1 MGDMENFLLAFN
13 VVFPIFLIMML
24 GVILKRKNM
33 LDEKSLNVMNS
44 LIFRLFMPTLLF
56 FNIYNMGDLSTL
68 SFDNLKLLVYA
79 FISILIVLFLA
90 WLIYMPNVKDRKKLS
105 VLIQGVYRGN
115 FVLFGLAI
123 ADSLYGKESL
133 GTVSLLTAIVI
144 PTFNV
149 IAVILL
155 EYYSGNEVNKI
166 KLIKQV
172 FKNPL
177 IIATLTAI
185 VFLVLKINIPKPVY
199 KAIGD
204 ISKIATPLAFLVLG
218 AGLKFGNILKNLKY
232 LISVNILRLIGN
244 PLITVGL
251 GKLLGFQ
258 GIELVALLS
267 MSACPTAVVS
277 YTMAK
282 EMNADGDLAGEIV
295 ATTSMLSIFTIFC
308 WILMLKNL
316 EWV

>member
-308 WILMLKNL
+308 WVLMLKNL
-316 EWV
+316 EWI

>member
-1 MGDMENFLLAFN
+1 MENFLLAFN

-68 SFDNLKLLVYA
+68 SFDNLKLLAYA
-79 FISILIVLFLA
+79 FISILIVLLLA

-244 PLITVGL
+244 PLITVGV
-251 GKLLGFQ
+251 GKLVGFQ

-267 MSACPTAVVS
+267 MSACPTAVAS

-308 WILMLKNL
+308 WVLMLKNL
-316 EWV
+316 EWI

>member
-1 MGDMENFLLAFN
+1 MENFLLALN
-13 VVFPIFLIMML
+13 VVLPIFLTMAL
-24 GVILKRKNM
+24 GFLLKRLKM
-33 LDEKSLNVMNS
+33 VDESSLNTMNK
-44 LIFRLFMPTLLF
+44 LVFRVFMSTLLF
-56 FNIYNMGDLSTL
+56 LNVYNIGDLSKL
-68 SFDNLKLLVYA
+68 SINNLKLLGYA
-79 FISILIVLFLA
+79 FIIIFIIVFLA
-90 WLIYMPNVKDRKKLS
+90 WLIYMPKVKEKKKLS

-123 ADSLYGKESL
+123 VDSIYGKEGL
-133 GTVSLLTAIVI
+133 ATVSLLTIVVI

-149 IAVILL
+149 LAVIIL
-155 EYYSGNEVNKI
+155 EYYSGREI
-166 KLIKQV
+166 SKLKLVKQV

-308 WILMLKNL
+308 WVLVLKNL
-316 EWV
+316 EWI

>member
-1 MGDMENFLLAFN
+1 MENFLLAFN

-33 LDEKSLNVMNS
+33 VDDKSLNVMNS

-68 SFDNLKLLVYA
+68 SFNNLKLLAYA

-90 WLIYMPNVKDRKKLS
+90 WLIYMPKVKEKKKLS

-123 ADSLYGKESL
+123 VDSIYGKEGL
-133 GTVSLLTAIVI
+133 ATVSLLTIVVI

-149 IAVILL
+149 LAVIIL
-155 EYYSGNEVNKI
+155 EYYSGREI
-166 KLIKQV
+166 SKLKLLKQV

-177 IIATLTAI
+177 IIATLLGI
-185 VFLVLKINIPKPVY
+185 SFIILKINIPKPAY
-199 KAIGD
+199 KTLSD
-204 ISKIATPLAFLVLG
+204 ISKIATPLAFIVLG
-218 AGLKFGNILKNLKY
+218 AELEFGNMLKNIKY
-232 LISVNILRLIGN
+232 LISANILRLIGN
-244 PLITVGL
+244 PLITVGV
-251 GKLLGFQ
+251 GKLVGFQ

-267 MSACPTAVVS
+267 MSACPTAVAS

-308 WILMLKNL
+308 WVLTLKNL
-316 EWV
+316 GWI

>member
-1 MGDMENFLLAFN
+1 MENFLLALN
-13 VVFPIFLIMML
+13 VVLPIFFIMTL
-24 GVILKRKNM
+24 GFLLKKIKM
-33 LDEKSLNVMNS
+33 VDEHSLNIMNK
-44 LIFRLFMPTLLF
+44 LVFRVFMSTLLF
-56 FNIYNMGDLSTL
+56 LNVYNIGDLSAL
-68 SFDNLKLLVYA
+68 SMDNLKLLAYA
-79 FISILIVLFLA
+79 FIIIFIIVFLA
-90 WLIYMPNVKDRKKLS
+90 WLIYMPKVKEKKKLS

-232 LISVNILRLIGN
+232 LVSVNILRLIGN
-244 PLITVGL
+244 PLVTVGL

-308 WILMLKNL
+308 WVLILKNL
-316 EWV
+316 AWI

>member
-1 MGDMENFLLAFN
+1 MENFLLAFN
-13 VVFPIFLIMML
+13 VVFPIFLIMIL
-24 GVILKRKNM
+24 GVILKRKSM
-33 LDEKSLNVMNS
+33 VDEKSLNVMNS

-68 SFDNLKLLVYA
+68 SFDNLKLLAYT
-79 FISILIVLFLA
+79 FTSILIVLFFA

-185 VFLVLKINIPKPVY
+185 IFLVLKINIPKPVY
-199 KAIGD
+199 KTIGD

-308 WILMLKNL
+308 WVFMLKNL
-316 EWV
+316 GWI

>member
-1 MGDMENFLLAFN
+1 MENFLLAFN

-24 GVILKRKNM
+24 GVILKRKSM
-33 LDEKSLNVMNS
+33 VDEKSLNVMNS
-44 LIFRLFMPTLLF
+44 LIFRLFMPTLFF

-68 SFDNLKLLVYA
+68 SFDNLKLLAYA
-79 FISILIVLFLA
+79 FISILTVLFLA

-155 EYYSGNEVNKI
+155 EYYSGREI
-166 KLIKQV
+166 SKLKLLKQV

-185 VFLVLKINIPKPVY
+185 VFLVLKISIPKPVY

-267 MSACPTAVVS
+267 MSACPTAAVS
-277 YTMAK
+277 YTHLDVYK
-282 EMNADGDLAGEIV
+282 RQLLA
-295 ATTSMLSIFTIFC
+295 
-308 WILMLKNL
+308 
-316 EWV
+316 

>member
-1 MGDMENFLLAFN
+1 MENFLLAFN

-33 LDEKSLNVMNS
+33 VDDKSLNVMNS

-56 FNIYNMGDLSTL
+56 FNIYNTGDLSTL
-68 SFDNLKLLVYA
+68 SFNNLKLLAYA

-90 WLIYMPNVKDRKKLS
+90 WLIYMPNVKDKKKLS

-123 ADSLYGKESL
+123 ADSLYGKENL

-244 PLITVGL
+244 PLITVGI

-267 MSACPTAVVS
+267 MSACPTEVVS

-308 WILMLKNL
+308 WVLVLKNL
-316 EWV
+316 SWI

>member
-1 MGDMENFLLAFN
+1 MENFLLAFN

-33 LDEKSLNVMNS
+33 VDDKSLNVMNS

-56 FNIYNMGDLSTL
+56 FNIYNTGDLSTL
-68 SFDNLKLLVYA
+68 SFDNLKLLAYA
-79 FISILIVLFLA
+79 FSSILIVLFLA
-90 WLIYMPNVKDRKKLS
+90 WLIYIPKVKDKKKLS

-123 ADSLYGKESL
+123 VDSIYGKEGL
-133 GTVSLLTAIVI
+133 ATVSLLTIVVI

-149 IAVILL
+149 LAVIIL
-155 EYYSGNEVNKI
+155 EYYSGREI
-166 KLIKQV
+166 SKLKLLKQV

-177 IIATLTAI
+177 IIATLLGI
-185 VFLVLKINIPKPVY
+185 SFIVLKVNIPKPVY
-199 KAIGD
+199 KTLSD
-204 ISKIATPLAFLVLG
+204 ISKIATPLAFIVLG
-218 AGLKFGNILKNLKY
+218 AELQIGNMLKNIKY

-267 MSACPTAVVS
+267 MSACPTAVAS

-308 WILMLKNL
+308 WVLTLKNL
-316 EWV
+316 SWI

>member
-1 MGDMENFLLAFN
+1 MENFLLAFN

-33 LDEKSLNVMNS
+33 VDDKSLNVMNS

-68 SFDNLKLLVYA
+68 SFNNLKLLAYA

-90 WLIYMPNVKDRKKLS
+90 WLIYMPNVKDKKKLS

-123 ADSLYGKESL
+123 ADSLYGKENL

-267 MSACPTAVVS
+267 MSACPTAVAS

-308 WILMLKNL
+308 WVLVLKNL
-316 EWV
+316 SWI

>member
-1 MGDMENFLLAFN
+1 MENFLLALN
-13 VVFPIFLIMML
+13 VVLPIFFTISL
-24 GVILKRKNM
+24 GFFLKKVKM
-33 LDEKSLNVMNS
+33 VDEHSLNIMNR
-44 LIFRLFMPTLLF
+44 LVFRVFMTTLLF
-56 FNIYNMGDLSTL
+56 LNVYNIGDFSKLSI
-68 SFDNLKLLVYA
+68 DNLKLLAYA
-79 FISILIVLFLA
+79 FIIIFVIVFLA
-90 WLIYMPNVKDRKKLS
+90 WLIYIPKVKEKKKLS

-123 ADSLYGKESL
+123 VDSIYGKEGL
-133 GTVSLLTAIVI
+133 ATVSLLTIVVS

-149 IAVILL
+149 LAVIIL
-155 EYYSGNEVNKI
+155 EYYSGREI
-166 KLIKQV
+166 SKLKLLKQV

-177 IIATLTAI
+177 IIATLLGI
-185 VFLVLKINIPKPVY
+185 SFIVLKVNIPKPVY
-199 KAIGD
+199 KTLSD
-204 ISKIATPLAFLVLG
+204 ISKIATPLAFIVLG
-218 AGLKFGNILKNLKY
+218 AELQIGNMLKNIKY

-308 WILMLKNL
+308 WVLTLKNL
-316 EWV
+316 GWI

>member
-1 MGDMENFLLAFN
+1 MENFLLAFN

-33 LDEKSLNVMNS
+33 VDEKSLNVMNS

-68 SFDNLKLLVYA
+68 SFDNLKLLAYA

-90 WLIYMPNVKDRKKLS
+90 WLIYMPNVKDKKKLS

-155 EYYSGNEVNKI
+155 EYYSGREI
-166 KLIKQV
+166 SKLKLLKQV

-185 VFLVLKINIPKPVY
+185 VFLVLKISIPKPVY

-218 AGLKFGNILKNLKY
+218 AGLKFG
-232 LISVNILRLIGN
+232 NILRLIGN

-295 ATTSMLSIFTIFC
+295 ATTSILSIFTIFC
-308 WILMLKNL
+308 WVLVLKNL
-316 EWV
+316 SWI

>member
-1 MGDMENFLLAFN
+1 MENFLLAFN

-33 LDEKSLNVMNS
+33 VDDKSLNVMNS

-56 FNIYNMGDLSTL
+56 FNIYNTGDLSTL
-68 SFDNLKLLVYA
+68 SLNNLKLLAYA

-90 WLIYMPNVKDRKKLS
+90 WLIYMPNVKDKKKLS

-123 ADSLYGKESL
+123 ADSLYGKENL

-144 PTFNV
+144 PTFNI

-172 FKNPL
+172 FKNP
-177 IIATLTAI
+177 
-185 VFLVLKINIPKPVY
+185 
-199 KAIGD
+199 
-204 ISKIATPLAFLVLG
+204 
-218 AGLKFGNILKNLKY
+218 
-232 LISVNILRLIGN
+232 
-244 PLITVGL
+244 
-251 GKLLGFQ
+251 
-258 GIELVALLS
+258 
-267 MSACPTAVVS
+267 
-277 YTMAK
+277 
-282 EMNADGDLAGEIV
+282 
-295 ATTSMLSIFTIFC
+295 
-308 WILMLKNL
+308 
-316 EWV
+316 

>member
-1 MGDMENFLLAFN
+1 MENFLLAFN

-33 LDEKSLNVMNS
+33 VDEKSLNVMNS

-308 WILMLKNL
+308 WVFTLKNL
-316 EWV
+316 SWI

>member
-1 MGDMENFLLAFN
+1 MENFLLAFN

-251 GKLLGFQ
+251 GQLLGFQ

>member
-1 MGDMENFLLAFN
+1 MENFLLAFN

-24 GVILKRKNM
+24 GVILKRKSIV
-33 LDEKSLNVMNS
+33 DEKSLNVMNS

-68 SFDNLKLLVYA
+68 SFDNLKLLAYA
-79 FISILIVLFLA
+79 FISILIVLFLT

-155 EYYSGNEVNKI
+155 EYYSGREI
-166 KLIKQV
+166 SKLKLLKQV

-185 VFLVLKINIPKPVY
+185 VFLVLKISIPKPVY

-204 ISKIATPLAFLVLG
+204 ISRIATPLAFLVLG

-244 PLITVGL
+244 PLVTVGL

-267 MSACPTAVVS
+267 MSACPTAVAS

-308 WILMLKNL
+308 WVLTLKNL
-316 EWV
+316 GWI

>member
-1 MGDMENFLLAFN
+1 MENFLLAFN

-33 LDEKSLNVMNS
+33 VDDKSLNVMNS

-56 FNIYNMGDLSTL
+56 FNIYNTGDLSTL
-68 SFDNLKLLVYA
+68 SFDNLKLLAYA

-90 WLIYMPNVKDRKKLS
+90 WLIYMPNV
-105 VLIQGVYRGN
+105 QGVYRGN

-123 ADSLYGKESL
+123 ADSLYGKENL

-185 VFLVLKINIPKPVY
+185 VFLVLKINIPKPIY

-308 WILMLKNL
+308 WVLVLKNL
-316 EWV
+316 SWI

>member
-1 MGDMENFLLAFN
+1 MENFLLAFN

-24 GVILKRKNM
+24 GVILKRKSM
-33 LDEKSLNVMNS
+33 VDEKSLNVMNS

-68 SFDNLKLLVYA
+68 SFDNLKLLAYA
-79 FISILIVLFLA
+79 FISILTVLFLA

-115 FVLFGLAI
+115 FVLFGIAI

-155 EYYSGNEVNKI
+155 EYYSGREI
-166 KLIKQV
+166 SKLKLLKQV

-185 VFLVLKINIPKPVY
+185 VFLVLKISIPKPVY

-244 PLITVGL
+244 PLITVGI
-251 GKLLGFQ
+251 GKLVGFQ

-267 MSACPTAVVS
+267 MSACPTAVAS

-308 WILMLKNL
+308 WVFMLKNL
-316 EWV
+316 GWI

>member
-316 EWV
+316 EWI

>member
-1 MGDMENFLLAFN
+1 MENFLLAFN

-33 LDEKSLNVMNS
+33 VDDRSLNVMNS

-56 FNIYNMGDLSTL
+56 FNIYNTGDLSTL
-68 SFDNLKLLVYA
+68 SFNNLKLLAYA

-90 WLIYMPNVKDRKKLS
+90 WLIYMPNVKDKKKLS

-123 ADSLYGKESL
+123 ADSLYGKENL

-185 VFLVLKINIPKPVY
+185 VFLVLKINIPKPIY

-244 PLITVGL
+244 PLITVSL

-267 MSACPTAVVS
+267 MSACPTAVAS

-308 WILMLKNL
+308 WVLTLKNL
-316 EWV
+316 SWI

>member
-1 MGDMENFLLAFN
+1 MENFLLAFN

-33 LDEKSLNVMNS
+33 VDDKSLNVMNS

-56 FNIYNMGDLSTL
+56 FNIYNTGDLSTL
-68 SFDNLKLLVYA
+68 SFNNLKLLAYA

-90 WLIYMPNVKDRKKLS
+90 WLIYMPNVKDKKKLS

-123 ADSLYGKESL
+123 ADSLYGKENL

-218 AGLKFGNILKNLKY
+218 AGLKFGNILKNFKY

-244 PLITVGL
+244 PLITVGV
-251 GKLLGFQ
+251 GKLVGFQ

-267 MSACPTAVVS
+267 MSACPTAVAS

-308 WILMLKNL
+308 WVLILRNL
-316 EWV
+316 EWI